1 MARAE
6 VEDLR
11 INLREAW
18 DGMNALLGQRVYI
31 TDGLNL
37 REFDPERAESR
48 YILTP
53 DEVRAQIRLSIFSG
67 VYANPDPTDL
77 RVLENLEIDHSDFN
91 GETIEKEDAI
101 LLLGETSRESVSLNN
116 EPSVIINQTPR
127 YWLARPIYRD
137 GLNVDHGKLENVYA
151 TPMHVVEEVEGIA
164 VVHYVYG
171 VHANSG
177 THNLRDPNP
186 LIKKMSRVGMPKLK
200 RKSF

>member
-77 RVLENLEIDHSDFN
+77 RVLENLEIDHSGN
-91 GETIEKEDAI
+91 KTK
-101 LLLGETSRESVSLNN
+101 RESGILRILYQRSTLGKNTY
-116 EPSVIINQTPR
+116 EKPIIF
-127 YWLARPIYRD
+127 
-137 GLNVDHGKLENVYA
+137 
-151 TPMHVVEEVEGIA
+151 
-164 VVHYVYG
+164 
-171 VHANSG
+171 
-177 THNLRDPNP
+177 
-186 LIKKMSRVGMPKLK
+186 GML
-200 RKSF
+200 